1 MRYQDFQDLMRPKNK
16 EFQSYV
22 QRKLKSHKDSDQVI
36 NMYNQTD
43 VGISYITHM
52 KLGKLFEDLLQLEN
66 QLELHRRYKLSQIN
80 IRDAFRCI
88 DRKSRGFAT
97 LEDYY
102 VFFEDFY
109 SEDLPV
115 STEEIDYL
123 FKRHDREQ
131 MGRVTEAI
139 FLKELMPLDD
149 YIVID

>member
-1 MRYQDFQDLMRPKNK
+1 MKPKNK

-22 QRKLKSHKDSDQVI
+22 QRKLKSDKNSMAI
-36 NMYNQTD
+36 YQTTD
-43 VGISYITHM
+43 FGITNITHN

-66 QLELHRRYKLSQIN
+66 QLEMHRKYKLSQIN

-88 DRKSRGFAT
+88 DKQCKGFIR

-102 VFFEDFY
+102 NFFEEY
-109 SEDLPV
+109 YTEDLPV
-115 STEEIDYL
+115 STEEIEYL
-123 FKRHDREQ
+123 FFRHDKEK
-131 MGRVTEAI
+131 MGRVTEAS